1 MFASASNA
9 YDSSDELSTEIRSG
23 TGCVHSGRDAVTLD
37 LEGTSADGI
46 YVSDWVFTPGSGNLN
61 ECNGAFVDGEYVY
74 FITND
79 YPYIPRCL
87 MGEAKAGAGGPSGAA
102 PGAGPNFNEV
112 AAALGVTVDELQAV
126 LPPPGEPL
134 DDAATALGVT
144 VEELITALPTPP
156 R

>member
-1 MFASASNA
+1 
-9 YDSSDELSTEIRSG
+9 D
-23 TGCVHSGRDAVTLD
+23 CVHSGRDAVTLD
-37 LEGTSADGI
+37 LEGTSADGT
-46 YVSDWVFTPGSGNLN
+46 YVSDWVFTPGSGDLD

-79 YPYIPRCL
+79 YPYIPPCL
-87 MGEAKAGAGGPSGAA
+87 MGEATAGAGGPSGAA
-102 PGAGPNFNEV
+102 PGAGPKFNEL

-126 LPPPGEPL
+126 LPPPGEAL
-134 DDAATALGVT
+134 DDSATALGVT